1 MRINSIAVSNFLRVK
16 QANIEF
22 TRPVVLVAG
31 PNGNGKS
38 SLAEAVRMA
47 FTETPTRVSLK
58 KDYKKLVH
66 DGEKVGSIVISHSQG
81 DTSFVVPK
89 AEGEGQITHGAMPFC
104 LDANL
109 FARLSAQERREFL
122 LKLMGVK
129 MTPKFIV
136 DALITRGVNKEKADQ
151 VIPLLA
157 AGFSSAQTEAQAKAR
172 DAKTAWKTTTGENY
186 GSEKAEGWKAEVPE
200 FDQDKIN
207 VLTQNIEDL
216 QQQIDETNQAIG
228 GVKSPGENIE
238 DLQQQL
244 GQAREK
250 GTQYARIQDKLH
262 IDEAQLAEWQEKLDQ
277 AKAAAT
283 GKREGLIH
291 ELAKGLHWAHSM
303 LNDVVPAEHEE
314 SCVAAELALGAY
326 EDHHGPLEQQFNA
339 ALAGKLPE
347 YQKAFDLIQN
357 SVNNGKRDLANADAA
372 AQLAIQLEEKIAAAK
387 DSQAQVEQ
395 LTALQT
401 RLTELRTEMKTKQ
414 DARDLELDKQRKAT
428 EATTRTEKATAAHE
442 DVKAWEEISAAL
454 KPDGIPSQLLSNAL
468 TPFNEM
474 LKEFSEIA
482 QWPVAQVLDDM
493 TIKFGEHEYTLCG
506 ESHSWRADTLITCAI
521 AALSGIKF
529 VVLDRFDC
537 LDLQGRA
544 DALALIDD
552 LIANADLE
560 CALVLATLKSKPEGL
575 PDHVQA
581 EWIEGGVVQS
591 QTEGV
596 AA

>member
-1 MRINSIAVSNFLRVK
+1 MRLNSIAVSNYLRIK
-16 QANIEF
+16 SANIHFE
-22 TRPVVLVAG
+22 RPVVLVAG

-47 FTETPTRVSLK
+47 FTETPTRVSMK

-66 DGEKVGSIVISHSQG
+66 DGEKIGSIVIEHSQG

-109 FARLSAQERREFL
+109 FARLNAQDRREFL

-129 MTPKFIV
+129 MTPKFVV

-157 AGFSSAQTEAQAKAR
+157 AGVSSAQTEAAAKAR
-172 DAKTAWKTTTGENY
+172 DAKTTWKNTTGETY
-186 GSEKAEGWKAEVPE
+186 GSDKAEGWKAEVPE

-216 QQQIDETNQAIG
+216 QTQIDETNQAIG

-238 DLQQQL
+238 ELQRQL
-244 GQAREK
+244 IQAREK

-262 IDEAQLAEWQEKLDQ
+262 IDEGQLVEWQEKVAQ
-277 AKAAAT
+277 AKAAAS

-291 ELAKGLHWAHSM
+291 DLAKCLVWAYSVIPEGK
-303 LNDVVPAEHEE
+303 DYGYQAHE
-314 SCVAAELALGAY
+314 CLQAIDAY

-339 ALAGKLPE
+339 ALAAKLPE
-347 YQKAFDLIQN
+347 YIKALELIQN
-357 SVNNGKRDLANADAA
+357 SVTNGKRDLAAADAA
-372 AQLAIQLEEKIAAAK
+372 A
-387 DSQAQVEQ
+387 SQALELEQ
-395 LTALQT
+395 KIELAKNDQAQAEKVAALQT
-401 RLTELRTEMKTKQ
+401 RLAELRAEIKTKQ
-414 DARDLELDKQRKAT
+414 TARDAECDKQRKADQ
-428 EATTRTEKATAAHE
+428 AALRTEQATAAHE
-442 DVKAWEEISAAL
+442 DVKAWEDISKAL
-454 KPDGIPSQLLSNAL
+454 KPDGIPSELLGNAL
-468 TPFNEM
+468 KPFNDM
-474 LKEFSEIA
+474 LKEFSEVA
-482 QWPVAQVLDDM
+482 QWPLVQVLDDM
-493 TIKFGEHEYTLCG
+493 TIKFGEHEYALLSK
-506 ESHSWRADTLITCAI
+506 SHEWRTNTLITCAI
-521 AALSGIKF
+521 AAFSGIKF
-529 VVLDRFDC
+529 VVLDEFDV
-537 LDLQGRA
+537 LDLQGRT

-560 CALVLATLKSKPEGL
+560 CALILATLKSKPTGL
-575 PDHVQA
+575 PEHIQT
-581 EWIEGGVVQS
+581 EWIENGVVQS
-591 QTEGV
+591 QTQHEQV

>member
-1 MRINSIAVSNFLRVK
+1 MRINSIAVSNFLRIK
-16 QANIEF
+16 SANIEF
-22 TRPVVLVAG
+22 THPVVLVAG

-47 FTETPTRVSLK
+47 FTETPTRVSMK

-66 DGEKVGSIVISHSQG
+66 DGQKIGSIVINHSQG

-109 FARLSAQERREFL
+109 FARLGAQERREFL
-122 LKLMGVK
+122 LKLMSVK
-129 MTPKFIV
+129 MTPKFVI
-136 DALITRGVNKEKADQ
+136 DALITRGVNNEKADQ

-157 AGFSSAQTEAQAKAR
+157 AGISSAQTEAAAKAR
-172 DAKTAWKTTTGENY
+172 DAKVTWKNATGENY
-186 GSEKAEGWKAEVPE
+186 GSEKAEGWKAPVPE

-207 VLTQNIEDL
+207 VLTENIEAL
-216 QQQIDETNQAIG
+216 QKQIDETNQQLGA
-228 GVKSPGENIE
+228 VKSPGENIE
-238 DLQQQL
+238 DLERQL
-244 GQAREK
+244 AQSREK

-262 IDEAQLAEWQEKLDQ
+262 IDEGQLVEWQEKVAQ
-277 AKAAAT
+277 AKAAAS

-291 ELAKGLHWAHSM
+291 ELAFA
-303 LNDVVPAEHEE
+303 
-314 SCVAAELALGAY
+314 LADLTNEQQPLGAERETYKKAIEVLCEY
-326 EDHHGPLEQQFNA
+326 EDHHGPIEQTINA
-339 ALAGKLPE
+339 ALAAKLPE
-347 YQKAFDLIQN
+347 YERALELIQN
-357 SVNNGKRDLANADAA
+357 SVKNGKRDLANADAA
-372 AQLAIQLEEKIAAAK
+372 AQLATQLEEKIAQAKNSSAQAEQAAK
-387 DSQAQVEQ
+387 LNAQ
-395 LTALQT
+395 LAD
-401 RLTELRTEMKTKQ
+401 LRAEIKTKEA
-414 DARDLELDKQRKAT
+414 ARDTECEKQRQADQAT
-428 EATTRTEKATAAHE
+428 LRTEKATAAHE
-442 DVKAWEEISAAL
+442 DVKAWEAISSAL
-454 KPDGIPSQLLSNAL
+454 KPDGIPSELLGSAL
-468 TPFNEM
+468 TPFNDM
-474 LKEFSEIA
+474 LAEFSEIA
-482 QWPVAQVLDDM
+482 QWPALKLHDDM
-493 TIKFGEHEYTLCG
+493 SITFGGHEYALCG
-506 ESHSWRADTLITCAI
+506 ESHQWRVDTLITCAI
-521 AALSGIKF
+521 AAHSGIKF

-560 CALVLATLKSKPEGL
+560 CALVLATLKSKPTGL

>member
-47 FTETPTRVSLK
+47 FTETPTRVSMK

-109 FARLSAQERREFL
+109 FARLNAQERREFL

-157 AGFSSAQTEAQAKAR
+157 AGVSSAQTEAQAKAR
-172 DAKTAWKTTTGENY
+172 DAKTTWKTVTGENY

-200 FDQDKIN
+200 FDADKIN
-207 VLTQNIEDL
+207 VLTQSIEDL

-228 GVKSPGENIE
+228 SVKSPGESIE

-291 ELAKGLHWAHSM
+291 ELAFAL
-303 LNDVVPAEHEE
+303 
-314 SCVAAELALGAY
+314 AALTDEKQPLGAERETYIKAIEVLVEY
-326 EDHHGPLEQQFNA
+326 ENHHGPIGQEFNA

-401 RLTELRTEMKTKQ
+401 RLTELRAEMKTKQ
-414 DARDLELDKQRKAT
+414 EARDLELDKQRKAT
-428 EATTRTEKATAAHE
+428 EATTRTEKAAAAHD

-454 KPDGIPSQLLSNAL
+454 KPDGIPSELLGSAL
-468 TPFNEM
+468 KPFNQM
-474 LKEFSEIA
+474 LAEFSEIA

-560 CALVLATLKSKPEGL
+560 CALVLATLKSRPEGL
-575 PDHVQA
+575 PAHVQG

-591 QTEGV
+591 ATEQV